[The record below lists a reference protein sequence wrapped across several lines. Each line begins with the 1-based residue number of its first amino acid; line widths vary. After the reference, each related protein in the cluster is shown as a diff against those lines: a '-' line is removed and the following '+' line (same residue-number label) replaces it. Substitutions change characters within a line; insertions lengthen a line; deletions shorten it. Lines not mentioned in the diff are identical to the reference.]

1 MPTKEAINHWVGFT
15 KSPSPLWLLEK
26 WEPEAMVLWVSI
38 FYAAVPNGTCKQ
50 GWGQGSWGRLGR
62 FKPINLTLAS
72 VTQMDGLM
80 MRTVYSY
87 LTQLSLS

>member
-1 MPTKEAINHWVGFT
+1 
-15 KSPSPLWLLEK
+15 
-26 WEPEAMVLWVSI
+26 MVLWVSI

-50 GWGQGSWGRLGR
+50 GWGQGSWGRLR
-62 FKPINLTLAS
+62 PINLTLAS

-80 MRTVYSY
+80 MRTVYYVLPY